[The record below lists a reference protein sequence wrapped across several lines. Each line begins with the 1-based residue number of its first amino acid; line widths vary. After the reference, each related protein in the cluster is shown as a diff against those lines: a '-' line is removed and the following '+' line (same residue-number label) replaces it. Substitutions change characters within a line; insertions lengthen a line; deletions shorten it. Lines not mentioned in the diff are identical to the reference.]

1 MKWHDSSIAPLQR
14 NPQRRAA
21 LWQTVLRNSLVS
33 VSFLSFFSLFFL
45 FVAIISVIFLRLD
58 ANANVLAAS
67 AGQNPTILVAP
78 LKHSQQAAQPVATT
92 EPLTDIVP
100 NNIVYLPLVTQ
111 DLTIFLPVIF
121 TKSSFQ
127 QPTPADNQNGVSLN
141 AYLGWTFDDLR
152 ATDTRF
158 TVYLEADDL
167 SPDVELIA
175 NLTTTAF
182 DPATFELN
190 TQYFWQVVASL
201 PDGTKQAGPVWRFKT
216 EQSTSAP
223 DVNAMVTV
231 PAGNFQMG
239 CDDNHSAGAVC
250 PDPVRRVYIDAFE
263 IDKYEVTNAEYR
275 ACVDARACNPPRR
288 GNSHH
293 RKSYFLDLAY
303 DFYPVLYVSHWD
315 AKAFCA
321 WEGKRLPTEAEW
333 EKAVRGPMD
342 ARPWPW
348 GSEMP
353 DCARMNF
360 VDDRDPNA
368 WYACV
373 DDTSPVG
380 ATPRGASPYGAM
392 DMAGNVMEWVLD
404 YYDPTYYSWA
414 PDVNPTGPIDP
425 SIELP
430 PDEYGGPYFSVRG
443 GSYRPRWFYART
455 FHRQHGHHGDTRGD
469 DSPLYRN
476 DKVGFRCAR
485 SFDD

>member
-1 MKWHDSSIAPLQR
+1 MKWHDSSIDLLQH
-14 NPQRRAA
+14 NPQRRLA
-21 LWQTVLRNSLVS
+21 LWQTVLRSFVS
-33 VSFLSFFSLFFL
+33 VSPFLCFL
-45 FVAIISVIFLRLD
+45 FLAAIITAAVLRLD
-58 ANANVLAAS
+58 ANANVLAAG
-67 AGQNPTILVAP
+67 ADRNPTILVAP
-78 LKHSQQAAQPVATT
+78 LVYSQRAAHPVAATK
-92 EPLTDIVP
+92 PLTDTAPSSV
-100 NNIVYLPLVTQ
+100 VYLPFVMQEMKLY
-111 DLTIFLPVIF
+111 LPVIF

-127 QPTPADNQNGVSLN
+127 QPTPAENQDDVSLN
-141 AYLGWTFDDLR
+141 GYLGWTFDDPR
-152 ATDTRF
+152 STDTRF
-158 TVYLEADDL
+158 TVYLEADDP

-175 NLTTTAF
+175 NLTTTTF

-190 TQYFWQVVASL
+190 TVYFWQVIALL
-201 PDGTKQAGPVWRFKT
+201 PDGTRQASPVWRFKT
-216 EQSTSAP
+216 EQSPSAP
-223 DVNAMVTV
+223 DVNAMVRV
-231 PAGNFQMG
+231 PAGDFQMG
-239 CDDNHSAGAVC
+239 CDSNHSAGAVC
-250 PDPVRRVYIDAFE
+250 SDPVRRVYIDAFE
-263 IDKYEVTNAEYR
+263 IDKYEATNAEYR
-275 ACVDARACNPPRR
+275 ACVNAGACNSPRR
-288 GNSHH
+288 DNSHH
-293 RKSYFLDLAY
+293 RKSYYHDPAF
-303 DFYPVLYVSHWD
+303 DFHPVLYVSHWD

-333 EKAVRGPMD
+333 EKAARGPID

-353 DCARMNF
+353 DCTRMNY

-380 ATPRGASPYGAM
+380 ATPKGASPYGAM

-414 PDVNPTGPIDP
+414 PDVNPMGPIDP

-430 PDEYGGPYFSVRG
+430 PDEFGGPYFSVRG

-455 FHRQHGHHGDTRGD
+455 FHHQHGHHGDTRGD

-485 SFDD
+485 SLTK